1 MLEIDG
7 SYGEGGGQIL
17 RTALTLSVCTG
28 TPFRI
33 TNIRAGR
40 RKPGLLRQHLTAVV
54 AAAEIA
60 SAEAIGAAIG
70 SQTLTFIPQGLR
82 GGDYH
87 FAIGSAGS
95 CTLVL
100 QTILPAL
107 WQAKT
112 PSRVVLEGGTHNPLA
127 PPADFLERAFL
138 PLLRRMGVVVS
149 LTLERHGFYPA
160 GGGRLVLEVEPAAR
174 LQALHLP
181 ERGVLKRAWAEALFA
196 GIPAQVGKRELSTLG
211 NGLGWNEDQLHLR
224 QIDPEQGPG
233 NVLLATLEHEQVTEV
248 VCGFGEKS
256 VSAEAVARGVVHEVN
271 TYLDSR
277 AAVGQHLADQL
288 LLPMA
293 LAGAGSFS
301 LSVASAHTR
310 TNAEVI
316 SRFLPVAVELH
327 ESGQLCQISI
337 CS

>member
-33 TNIRAGR
+33 VNIRAGR

-70 SQTLTFIPQGLR
+70 SQTLTFVPQGLR

-107 WQAKT
+107 WQAST
-112 PSRVVLEGGTHNPLA
+112 PSRIVLEGGTHNPLA
-127 PPADFLERAFL
+127 PPAHFLERAFL
-138 PLLRRMGVVVS
+138 PLLRRMGVSVS
-149 LTLERHGFYPA
+149 LRLERYGFHPA
-160 GGGRLVLEVEPAAR
+160 GGGRLVVEVAPTAS
-174 LQALHLP
+174 LNALHLP
-181 ERGVLKRAWAEALFA
+181 ERGALRRGWAEALFA
-196 GIPAQVGKRELSTLG
+196 GIPATVGKRELSTLG
-211 NGLGWNEDQLHLR
+211 NCLGWTDGQLLLR
-224 QIDPEQGPG
+224 QLDPDQGPG
-233 NVLLATLEHEQVTEV
+233 NALLATLEHEHVTEV
-248 VCGFGEKS
+248 FCGFGEKS
-256 VSAEAVARGVVHEVN
+256 VTAENVARSLAMEVSA
-271 TYLDSR
+271 YAHSR
-277 AAVGQHLADQL
+277 AAVGPYLADQL

-301 LSVASAHTR
+301 VNAATLHTR

-316 SRFLPVAVELH
+316 ARFLPVEVEL
-327 ESGQLCQISI
+327 GDADGLCQVRVLS
-337 CS
+337 